1 VDRPLRRTT
10 LRDGIKDRIVEWR
23 SLRVEARTL
32 ISVIRADSDLRMIA
46 EMHRPVLQ
54 ALQSRDP
61 ELAGKEMRAHIEF
74 FGSFVTRRPDD
85 HD

>member
-1 VDRPLRRTT
+1 
-10 LRDGIKDRIVEWR
+10 
-23 SLRVEARTL
+23 
-32 ISVIRADSDLRMIA
+32 MIA

-61 ELAGKEMRAHIEF
+61 EVAGKEMRAHIEF